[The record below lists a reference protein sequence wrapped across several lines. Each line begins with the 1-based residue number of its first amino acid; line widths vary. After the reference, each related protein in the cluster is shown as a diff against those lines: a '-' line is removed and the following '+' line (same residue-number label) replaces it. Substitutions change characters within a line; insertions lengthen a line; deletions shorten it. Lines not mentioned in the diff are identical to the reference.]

1 MNDDHALLRD
11 ALTARLS
18 KTGVQDVWAALGE
31 AGLFGLTV
39 AEADGGMGAD
49 LPTAA
54 VVADVL
60 GAHCLPTPFIDSV
73 MATRLMAGAN
83 SDSVATV
90 RAALVAGQTIAVCGL
105 EKQLADTL
113 TIEQSGDGA
122 RVQGRSRLVPDAA
135 SAKYFLMI
143 VEAEGVPGLWI
154 ATRGPGVTVT
164 AYPTID
170 GRLAGD
176 VDFTAAPATLVLT
189 DARDAITAARNDA
202 IALLA
207 SEAAALMTSLVRQT
221 ADYAKQREQFGQPIS
236 KFQAVQHRI
245 VDMHIA
251 ARRAG
256 AIARA
261 AVTACGGPAS
271 AERDRTISAAK
282 ATINETGRF
291 VGQNAVQL
299 HGGMGMTEELPIG
312 RYFKRLTVIETQLGS
327 TSAHVRRYAATMAG
341 A

>member
-1 MNDDHALLRD
+1 MNEDHALLHD
-11 ALTARLS
+11 ALTARLAKS
-18 KTGVQDVWAALGE
+18 AVQDVWAALGE

-73 MATRLMAGAN
+73 MAARLMAGAN
-83 SDSVATV
+83 GDPAATV
-90 RAALVAGQTIAVCGL
+90 GAALVAGQAIAVCGI
-105 EKQLADTL
+105 ERQLADTV
-113 TIEQSGDGA
+113 TIKQSGDGA
-122 RVQGRSRLVPDAA
+122 QVQGRSRLVPDAD
-135 SAKYFLMI
+135 SAGHFLLV
-143 VEAEGVPGLWI
+143 VETGGVPALWL
-154 ATRGPGVTVT
+154 AQRGSGVTVT

-170 GRLAGD
+170 GRMAGD
-176 VDFTAAPATLVLT
+176 VDFSAAPATLVLA
-189 DARDAITAARNDA
+189 DARDAITAARNDT

-261 AVTACGGPAS
+261 AVTACGGHS
-271 AERDRTISAAK
+271 GAEQSRTISAAK

-312 RYFKRLTVIETQLGS
+312 RYFKRLTIIETQLGS
-327 TSAHVRRYAATMAG
+327 TSAHVRRYAAAMA
-341 A
+341 AA